1 MSSLPL
7 GLVPESNSGTRV
19 YSRRLLDDES
29 ITLKT
34 GNVTTRIRERDL
46 INLVGVE
53 PDFVLSAFEYGCS
66 KAFLKLE
73 GNCRETLQ
81 W

>member
-1 MSSLPL
+1 MD
-7 GLVPESNSGTRV
+7 
-19 YSRRLLDDES
+19 SRRLLDNKP

-34 GNVTTRIRERDL
+34 GNVATRVGKGDL

-53 PDFVLSAFEYGCS
+53 PDFVLSALEYGCS

-73 GNCRETLQ
+73 GNCQEESNKTTKKVRKP
-81 W
+81 